1 MSKELED
8 YLNQVRRNK
17 EQGKGYCNNCALQ
30 KDHGPALIEC
40 VDDRP
45 EVVVVSESPMGNLKE
60 IEDISSWT
68 RSLLTECYDKR
79 CAKLSSARNMGEFIG
94 GLTAGRIY
102 SPHDETRTH
111 GLYWTHTVKCF
122 LQNKENKDKS
132 IREIKEDR
140 KADFEGA
147 IKGCSNYLKEEITRI
162 RPKLIL
168 AVGTSVAGKK
178 LRELGFEENLCEVYH
193 PGARKTKEKKRD
205 RLNALCEK
213 AKELNLTVTLPGRMN
228 L

>member
-1 MSKELED
+1 MRKELED

-17 EQGKGYCNNCALQ
+17 GQGKGCCKNCALQ
-30 KDHGPALIEC
+30 KDHGPALVEC
-40 VDDRP
+40 VDDWP
-45 EVVVVSESPMGNLKE
+45 EVVVVSEGPMGNLKE
-60 IEDISSWT
+60 IEDISSWS

-79 CAKLSSARNMGEFIG
+79 CTKLSSARNMGEFIG

-102 SPHDETRTH
+102 SLHDETMTRS
-111 GLYWTHTVKCF
+111 LYWTHTVKCF

-132 IREIKEDR
+132 VREIKEDR

-147 IKGCSNYLKEEITRI
+147 IKECNNYLKEEIRRI
-162 RPKLIL
+162 QPKLIL

-178 LRELGFEENLCEVYH
+178 LRELGFGENLCEVYH

-205 RLNALCEK
+205 RLKALCEK
-213 AKELNLTVTLPGRMN
+213 AKQLNLTATLPGCMN